1 MDKVTTG
8 TLLLVKQQKNKK
20 KKNYMRYTRVV
31 TAYMYMHGSRGGGIQ
46 TSLPLPLENFN
57 L

>member
-1 MDKVTTG
+1 MDKVATG
-8 TLLLVKQQKNKK
+8 TLLLVKQQKKTTLNEVHKGC
-20 KKNYMRYTRVV
+20 NC
-31 TAYMYMHGSRGGGIQ
+31 AYMCMHGSRGGGIQ